1 MLIITGTD
9 TDVGKTVFAA
19 MLTLALNGVYW
30 KPVQAGTAGGTD
42 TARVRALTGLDDS
55 HVRPEAYVLGEPLS
69 PHRAAE
75 LDGVTLD
82 LARIATPPAVDNG
95 RTLIV
100 EGAGGVLVPLTRDTL
115 FIDVFARWRAPV
127 VICARTRLGTINHTL
142 LTVEALRRRALPIAG
157 IAFIG
162 DPVPDT
168 ERTIADIA
176 NVPALGRLPHLPTL
190 DRDTLIEAF
199 HAHFRPADFAEAAA

>member
-1 MLIITGTD
+1 L
-9 TDVGKTVFAA
+9 
-19 MLTLALNGVYW
+19 
-30 KPVQAGTAGGTD
+30 PAGG
-42 TARVRALTGLDDS
+42 RRS
-55 HVRPEAYVLGEPLS
+55 S
-69 PHRAAE
+69 S
-75 LDGVTLD
+75 
-82 LARIATPPAVDNG
+82 
-95 RTLIV
+95 
-100 EGAGGVLVPLTRDTL
+100 
-115 FIDVFARWRAPV
+115 
-127 VICARTRLGTINHTL
+127 RLGTINHTL